1 MILYMKKDIRAS
13 AAILDTSP
21 GDTSGGNPRFSKKD
35 LVRLGRFMATQRQN
49 AEMTLRTLS
58 ERSGVS
64 IGAIRA
70 LEAGQSNPSLVTVV
84 AIVDAL
90 GVSLDRMMAALRPD
104 RSDVAV
110 VTRAGSGETELSRGL
125 GGAVLSARFVDLPEN
140 SAGAV
145 LAGNSRHPAFGMVL
159 DGSVTSRLSDGRTL
173 RLDSGDAWH
182 ARPGQVVAWAA
193 SGEGAARLLH
203 VTDTRDEDSNET
215 R

>member
-1 MILYMKKDIRAS
+1 MVQYMKTDSLAT
-13 AAILDTSP
+13 DTP
-21 GDTSGGNPRFSKKD
+21 MHPALGDTSGANRRFSKKD
-35 LVRLGRFMATQRQN
+35 LVRLGRFMAAQRQN
-49 AEMTLRTLS
+49 AEMTLRSLS

-70 LEAGQSNPSLVTVV
+70 LEAGQSNPSLVTVI

-125 GGAVLSARFVDLPEN
+125 SGAVLSARYVDLPEN
-140 SAGAV
+140 NAGPV

-159 DGSVTSRLSDGRTL
+159 NGSVTSRLGDGRTL
-173 RLDSGDAWH
+173 RLDRGDAWH
-182 ARPGQVVAWAA
+182 ARPGQVVAWVA
-193 SGEGAARLLH
+193 SGRGAARLLH